1 MSGISKSS
9 VFRKEWFEW
18 ITLFWDKLLVFT
30 EAVGGV
36 SDMAEVVDEEK
47 SFKYIRLNNDSCAL
61 NIARRLT

>member
-1 MSGISKSS
+1 MSGISKFP
-9 VFRKEWFEW
+9 VFRKDWFEW

>member
-1 MSGISKSS
+1 M
-9 VFRKEWFEW
+9 
-18 ITLFWDKLLVFT
+18 FT